1 MKTERIELAALAA
14 VAGVQHTSQEIATA
28 AYLAEFAEACRQVA
42 ATPQDVRME
51 RVQAVRDLIVKP
63 ADAEAVR
70 AAFWMRAPLAARM
83 VAVMSARLPRERA
96 HDALNTF
103 DALERGTMWCAIDK
117 LMGEM
122 SLLQRCMNGGRM
134 PGDIH

>member
-1 MKTERIELAALAA
+1 MKTERIELSALAA

-28 AYLAEFAEACRQVA
+28 AYLADFAAACARVA

-63 ADAEAVR
+63 ADAEAMR
-70 AAFWMRAPLAARM
+70 AAFWLRAPLAARM

-117 LMGEM
+117 LMGEL
-122 SLLQRCMNGGRM
+122 SLVQRCMNGGRM
-134 PGDIH
+134 PGDMH